1 MSNAIGV
8 IPKEINSYQND
19 IRPDVILTEVMSQWK
34 SSKIAPWH
42 APKGVV
48 ELKKKQEQKM
58 AKQIYT
64 VYKQTVYVTDAK
76 TGNFVRIY
84 LIDEAGN
91 ETQQV
96 YPAKS

>member
-1 MSNAIGV
+1 
-8 IPKEINSYQND
+8 
-19 IRPDVILTEVMSQWK
+19 
-34 SSKIAPWH
+34 
-42 APKGVV
+42 
-48 ELKKKQEQKM
+48 M

-91 ETQQV
+91 ETQQGK
-96 YPAKS
+96 PAKS